1 MRNLIGF
8 LATIK
13 ANSYAFTILVL
24 MMVLLLVVFIVLF
37 YSTWNVM
44 KNIGKKHDIEE
55 DSKNKLKGDHKL
67 PMSTMLKRTFYYIKP
82 QLWRFVL
89 AFALIFAQVG
99 FDVIFPMFMKEIT
112 NELQTE
118 NPVWSYILGFGL
130 GYLGLVVV
138 GQIVLYFESMI
149 LQKAGQT
156 IIYNLRMEVF
166 THIENMSQDQFN
178 DMPVGSLVT
187 RVASYTA
194 NMSDLFTN
202 TLVNL
207 IRNVLTIIF
216 VYIMMIVLS
225 PTLSLWMLIFVTAVF
240 IISLFFRNIVHKIFS
255 NERRYVSDLNAFLN
269 ESLSGMK
276 IIQVF
281 NQEKRKEDEFNV
293 KNENIRRERYRLT
306 MAFAAYRPLINVLY
320 YGAVA
325 LIFFLGTQK
334 ENGLK
339 GGDIVAF
346 YLYLSKFF
354 NPVQNIA
361 DQINHIQSATTASER
376 LFNLLDVKP
385 KVIDKPEAI
394 EVEHFDGKIE
404 FRNVWFAYEKEHWIL
419 KDVSFTINPRETCA
433 FVGATG
439 AGKTTILSLIVR
451 NYEIQKGQ
459 ILIDDIDI
467 TNIKVESLRRAI
479 GQMLQ
484 DVFLF
489 SGNVRDN
496 ITLHDDSFTDE
507 EINETCEY
515 VNADKFINKL
525 DKKLDE
531 QVIAR
536 GENFSQGERQLL
548 SFARTVLHKPQ
559 ILILDEATANI
570 DTETEV
576 LIQESLE
583 KIKNIGTMLV
593 VAHRLSTIQ
602 KADQIIVLQNGEVI
616 EKGNHQSLL
625 KQKGHYYKLYEL
637 QFEEVA

>member
-1 MRNLIGF
+1 MISF
-8 LATIK
+8 L
-13 ANSYAFTILVL
+13 NYAFTMSTNSHLFTI
-24 MMVLLLVVFIVLF
+24 LLLIIILMCATFAGLLF
-37 YSTWNVM
+37 ATWNA
-44 KNIGKKHDIEE
+44 IHKKDNGELSEE
-55 DSKNKLKGDHKL
+55 DNKNKLKGDHKL
-67 PMSTMLKRTFYYIKP
+67 PLSNKLKRTYYYIKP
-82 QLWRFVL
+82 QLWRFAIGL
-89 AFALIFAQVG
+89 LLIVAQVG
-99 FDVIFPMFMKEIT
+99 FDVVFPMFMKEIT
-112 NELQTE
+112 NELQE
-118 NPVWSYILGFGL
+118 SNPLWSYILGFGL

-138 GQIVLYFESMI
+138 GQIALYFESMI

-207 IRNVLTIIF
+207 LRNILTIIF
-216 VYIMMIVLS
+216 VYIMMVVLS
-225 PTLSLWMLIFVTAVF
+225 PTLSLWMLIFVSAVF
-240 IISLFFRNIVHKIFS
+240 IISFIFRNIVHKVFS

-276 IIQVF
+276 IIQIF
-281 NQEKRKEDEFNV
+281 NQEKRKDDEFCV

-306 MAFAAYRPLINVLY
+306 MAFAAYRPLINMLY
-320 YGAVA
+320 FGAVA
-325 LIFFLGTQK
+325 LIFYLGTRK
-334 ENGLK
+334 GSGLK
-339 GGDIVAF
+339 GGEIVAF

-361 DQINHIQSATTASER
+361 DQINNIQSATTASER

-385 KVIDKPEAI
+385 KVIDAPDAI
-394 EVEHFDGKIE
+394 EVDHFKGKIE
-404 FRNVWFAYEKEHWIL
+404 FRNVWFAYIKDHWIL
-419 KDVSFTINPRETCA
+419 KNVSFTINPRETCA

-467 TNIKVESLRRAI
+467 THIKVESLRRAI

-489 SGNVRDN
+489 SGSIRDN
-496 ITLHDDSFTDE
+496 IALHDESFSDD
-507 EINETCEY
+507 EINKTCEY
-515 VNADKFINKL
+515 VNADKFIKKL
-525 DKKLDE
+525 DKGLDE

-536 GENFSQGERQLL
+536 GENFSQGQRQLL

-637 QFEEVA
+637 QFEEIA